1 MKKQEKIALIKI
13 VMSMKNVAMKDVLQQ
28 NSVWKNANSRLK
40 VSVDR

>member
-28 NSVWKNANSRLK
+28 NSV
-40 VSVDR
+40 